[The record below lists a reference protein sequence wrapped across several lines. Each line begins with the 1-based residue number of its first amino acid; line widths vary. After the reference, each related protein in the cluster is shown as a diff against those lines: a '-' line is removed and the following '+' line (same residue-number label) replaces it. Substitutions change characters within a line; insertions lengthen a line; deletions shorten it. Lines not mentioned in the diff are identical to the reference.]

1 MNATNKGPR
10 TATLKFLA
18 DLSAPLVYVPSK
30 GGGDETE
37 HLGNFRNV
45 DVTVHDARMDLPQP
59 SLDRE
64 GFLLVAHPSRV
75 EDFYDD
81 AEVSST
87 YHDELKALLRKVTGA
102 TRVEVF
108 DDTRR
113 SASVDR
119 QRETGI
125 REPANIVHNDYTA
138 ESGPRRRDDWLSGTG
153 QTTDGEV
160 KKRRFAIINA
170 WRPLRGPVVDQPLV
184 LCDATSIEDGEL
196 VAMERRAEER
206 VGELQAALHSPRQRW
221 YVYPDMQPDEVLL
234 FKTYD
239 SAQDGRTRF
248 TPHSSFRDPSAPRDA
263 PARESIESRC
273 LVFF

>member
-1 MNATNKGPR
+1 MSASNSGSR
-10 TATLKFLA
+10 TASLKFLA
-18 DLSAPLVYVPSK
+18 DLSAPLVYLPSRD
-30 GGGDETE
+30 GGDQTE

-45 DVTVHDARMDLPQP
+45 DVTVHDARVDLPAP

-64 GFLLVAHPSRV
+64 GFMLVSQQSRV

-81 AEVSST
+81 AAIGTT
-87 YHDELKALLRKVTGA
+87 YHDELRTLITRVTGA
-102 TRVEVF
+102 YRVEIF

-119 QRETGI
+119 QRERGI

-138 ESGPRRRDDWLSGTG
+138 DSGLRRRDDWLSSARPPEEHDLR
-153 QTTDGEV
+153 Q
-160 KKRRFAIINA
+160 RRFAIINA
-170 WRPLRGPVVDQPLV
+170 WRPIRGPVLDQPLV
-184 LCDATSIEDGEL
+184 LCDATSVGDGEL

-206 VGELQAALHSPRQRW
+206 VGELQAALHSPRQSW
-221 YVYPDMQPDEVLL
+221 YFYPQMQPDEVLL
-234 FKTYD
+234 FKTFD
-239 SAQDGRTRF
+239 SAADGRARF
-248 TPHSSFRDPSAPRDA
+248 TPHSSFHDPSATDDA